1 MEDKMIETRRAA
13 MALLAALAVAGC
25 RTGQPIYDRTPENQ
39 QTPGTIAGI
48 LSAGSGEPVAGR
60 AVHAVEVSGG
70 RRYSATSSVTGG
82 FSIPVPPG
90 KYRLEVDLREGE
102 RLLRSPGTID
112 INESDLDA
120 NLEVVIGE

>member
-1 MEDKMIETRRAA
+1 MTRMRIAA
-13 MALLAALAVAGC
+13 MAVVVAVIGAGC
-25 RTGQPIYDRTPENQ
+25 KTGQPIYDRTPENQ
-39 QTPGTIAGI
+39 MTPGTIAGI
-48 LSAGSGEPVAGR
+48 LSAGVGGEPIAGR
-60 AVHAVEVSGG
+60 AIHAVGLTGG
-70 RRYSATSSVTGG
+70 QRYSASTSVTGG

-102 RLLRSPGTID
+102 RILRSPGTID

>member
-1 MEDKMIETRRAA
+1 MIKRR
-13 MALLAALAVAGC
+13 LAAVALAASLAVSC
-25 RTGQPIYDRTPENQ
+25 RTGQPNYDRTPEDQ
-39 QTPGTIAGI
+39 RTPGTIAGI
-48 LSAGSGEPVAGR
+48 LYAGVGGDPVAGR
-60 AVHAVEVSGG
+60 GVHAVAIAGG

-90 KYRLEVDLREGE
+90 QYRLEIDLREGE
-102 RLLRSPGTID
+102 RILRSPGTID

>member
-1 MEDKMIETRRAA
+1 MAETRRAGVA
-13 MALLAALAVAGC
+13 ALLAALAVVGC

-48 LSAGSGEPVAGR
+48 LSAGGEPVPGR
-60 AVHAVEVSGG
+60 AVHAVELTGG
-70 RRYSATSSVTGG
+70 RRYTATSSVTGG

-102 RLLRSPGTID
+102 RILRSPGTID

>member
-1 MEDKMIETRRAA
+1 LTL
-13 MALLAALAVAGC
+13 ALVLAATGGC
-25 RTGQPIYDRTPENQ
+25 RTGQPIYDSTPEDQ

-48 LSAGSGEPVAGR
+48 VRAGEGGEPVAGR
-60 AVHAVEVSGG
+60 NIDAIRLSGG
-70 RRYSATSSVTGG
+70 RRYSATTSVTGG

-90 KYRLEVDLREGE
+90 QYRLEVTLRDGE
-102 RLLRSPGTID
+102 RMLRSPGTID

>member
-1 MEDKMIETRRAA
+1 MIRTRIAAVAVVMA
-13 MALLAALAVAGC
+13 MAGAGC
-25 RTGQPIYDRTPENQ
+25 KSGQPIYDRTPENQ
-39 QTPGTIAGI
+39 LTPGTIAGI
-48 LSAGSGEPVAGR
+48 LFAGAGGEPIAGR
-60 AVHAVEVSGG
+60 AIHAVGLTGG
-70 RRYSATSSVTGG
+70 RRYSASTSVTGG

-102 RLLRSPGTID
+102 RILRSPGTID

>member
-1 MEDKMIETRRAA
+1 MSDTRI
-13 MALLAALAVAGC
+13 ALTLAAALAVAGC
-25 RTGQPIYDRTPENQ
+25 RAGQPIYDRTPEDQ
-39 QTPGTIAGI
+39 RTPGTIAGI
-48 LSAGSGEPVAGR
+48 LRAGVGGDPVAGR
-60 AVHAVEVSGG
+60 QITAVSETDPTA
-70 RRYSATSSVTGG
+70 RYSASTNVTGG

>member
-1 MEDKMIETRRAA
+1 MTETRVAA
-13 MALLAALAVAGC
+13 LALAAALAVAGC

-48 LSAGSGEPVAGR
+48 LSAGVGGDPVPGR
-60 AVHAVEVSGG
+60 GVHAVALSGG

-102 RLLRSPGTID
+102 RVLRSPGTID

>member
-1 MEDKMIETRRAA
+1 MMKRRLAA
-13 MALLAALAVAGC
+13 AALAAMLAVSC

-48 LSAGSGEPVAGR
+48 VSAGVGGDPVAGR
-60 AVHAVEVSGG
+60 AVHAVALAGG
-70 RRYSATSSVTGG
+70 QKYSATTSVTGG

-90 KYRLEVDLREGE
+90 KYRLEIDLREGE
-102 RLLRSPGTID
+102 RVLRTPGTID